1 MFETNIVVIHDQI
14 PQILIPRCFSQLAP
28 RTREHRNI
36 ARVAHIEELYREEEA
51 RKTRQVKVKIECHMR
66 DVFFHLSNWRQR
78 KENAFTTNNDE
89 NDGQTRAR
97 ERAPIETNTNF
108 NRHQRWE
115 FETFV

>member
-14 PQILIPRCFSQLAP
+14 PQILIPRFSQLAP

-66 DVFFHLSNWRQR
+66 VFFSHPFKLET
-78 KENAFTTNNDE
+78 KEGKCFHNK
-89 NDGQTRAR
+89 
-97 ERAPIETNTNF
+97 
-108 NRHQRWE
+108 
-115 FETFV
+115 

>member
-1 MFETNIVVIHDQI
+1 MLETNIVVIHDQI
-14 PQILIPRCFSQLAP
+14 PQILIPRFSQLAP

-51 RKTRQVKVKIECHMR
+51 RKTRQVKVKNVTCE
-66 DVFFHLSNWRQR
+66 FFFPTLSNWRQR
-78 KENAFTTNNDE
+78 KENALTTNNDE

-108 NRHQRWE
+108 KRHQRWE